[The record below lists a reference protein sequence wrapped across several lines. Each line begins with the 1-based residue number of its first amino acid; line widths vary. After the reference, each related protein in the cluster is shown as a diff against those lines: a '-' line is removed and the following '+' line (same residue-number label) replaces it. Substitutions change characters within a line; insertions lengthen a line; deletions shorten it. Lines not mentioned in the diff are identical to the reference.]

1 MYHEIERPSE
11 FLWHLRDA
19 LKRDGRIVVVDADR
33 PTDRHGTPPRLLQC
47 EFNALG
53 YSLAR
58 FERLP
63 DSETFFAMFEARG
76 PKPNPE
82 DIPVCGEDALNGS

>member
-19 LKRDGRIVVVDADR
+19 LKRDGRVVVVDADR
-33 PTDRHGTPPRLLQC
+33 TTDRHGTPPRLLVC

-53 YSLAR
+53 YSLSR

-63 DSETFFAMFEARG
+63 DTESFFAQFAAIG
-76 PKPNPE
+76 PRPE
-82 DIPVCGEDALNGS
+82 PQDIPVCPA